1 MLMNT
6 SLTLVRNT
14 INQDIFQQNGTPGFQ
29 PFHDNPPNQ
38 FGLADLKGERW
49 WKMKRSVTPSFS
61 TPRLKKNVPAMNEA
75 AHKVKDRRTIYYD
88 VNSTS
93 LYLQLVGYLHSIE
106 DKEFVEAVDFLKKY
120 YLNCIA
126 NVGFGFNI
134 DCFDE
139 KKSEFE
145 KQSA

>member
-1 MLMNT
+1 M
-6 SLTLVRNT
+6 
-14 INQDIFQQNGTPGFQ
+14 F
-29 PFHDNPPNQ
+29 
-38 FGLADLKGERW
+38 
-49 WKMKRSVTPSFS
+49 
-61 TPRLKKNVPAMNEA
+61 
-75 AHKVKDRRTIYYD
+75 
-88 VNSTS
+88 
-93 LYLQLVGYLHSIE
+93 QLVGYLHSIE

-145 KQSA
+145 KMAA

>member
-75 AHKVKDRRTIYYD
+75 AHKVKDTRTIYYD

-93 LYLQLVGYLHSIE
+93 VTVGGVSALH
-106 DKEFVEAVDFLKKY
+106 
-120 YLNCIA
+120 
-126 NVGFGFNI
+126 
-134 DCFDE
+134 
-139 KKSEFE
+139 
-145 KQSA
+145 

>member
-61 TPRLKKNVPAMNEA
+61 TPRLKKNVPTMNEA
-75 AHKVKDRRTIYYD
+75 AHKVKDKRTIYFD

-93 LYLQLVGYLHSIE
+93 LLNFPVGGVFALY
-106 DKEFVEAVDFLKKY
+106 
-120 YLNCIA
+120 
-126 NVGFGFNI
+126 
-134 DCFDE
+134 
-139 KKSEFE
+139 
-145 KQSA
+145 